1 MVEKKDKTDL
11 IETYK
16 VHSTDTGSVEV
27 QVAIISDR
35 ISYLTDHLRF
45 HKKDNHSRMGLLKL
59 VGQRR
64 SLLNYLTREDV
75 ERYTSLITR
84 LGLRR

>member
-1 MVEKKDKTDL
+1 MADKKNKTDL
-11 IETYK
+11 IESYK

-27 QVAIISDR
+27 QVALITDR
-35 ISYLTDHLRF
+35 INYLTDHLRF
-45 HKKDNHSRMGLLKL
+45 HRKDNHSRMGLLKL

-64 SLLNYLTREDV
+64 ALLNYLTREDV
-75 ERYTSLITR
+75 ERYSSLITR